1 MSESHLPLPP
11 GPRGAWLLGSTLDF
25 KDSPLEYA
33 HYLQR
38 AYGDVVRFRV
48 GVSDWVLLAHPDDIH
63 RTLVKEPEVF
73 LKPAIAHKLWKP
85 FLGDGVLTQEG
96 EVWKRMSRM
105 MRPAFHRSRIEQYA
119 AIMAAYSNRL
129 VDGWIEGEQ
138 RDIAEDMTHLTLEIV
153 AKTLFDA
160 DVSEDAA
167 EFGTALLELQEVILD
182 HLYMPLPIPRWWPS
196 RTNRRKWAAIDTI
209 RTIVKDVIRER
220 RASGEDR
227 GDLLS
232 MLLMARDEDGVGLTD
247 TEVLDQSATLF
258 FAGHETTANSLAWN
272 WYLLAKHPDVTERLQ
287 AEIDAQCGDQPPT
300 LADLRAIPYLEQ
312 VVKESMRILPSVW
325 AFMKEPNRDVTI
337 RGYRIPKG
345 TQIFYSPY
353 VLHQDPRWFPE
364 PQRFDPDR
372 FSPEREAQIPKG
384 AYVPFSGGSR
394 VCMGKSF
401 AMMEAQIILA
411 TMLQRIH
418 PNVPADYVPD
428 KLAELSMHPR
438 GGLPFNV
445 RLRARAASGAA

>member
-48 GVSDWVLLAHPDDIH
+48 GVSDWVLLAHPEDIH
-63 RTLVKEPEVF
+63 RTLVKEPDVF

-167 EFGTALLELQEVILD
+167 DFGTALLELQEVILD

-196 RTNRRKWAAIDTI
+196 RTNRRK
-209 RTIVKDVIRER
+209 
-220 RASGEDR
+220 
-227 GDLLS
+227 
-232 MLLMARDEDGVGLTD
+232 
-247 TEVLDQSATLF
+247 
-258 FAGHETTANSLAWN
+258 
-272 WYLLAKHPDVTERLQ
+272 
-287 AEIDAQCGDQPPT
+287 
-300 LADLRAIPYLEQ
+300 
-312 VVKESMRILPSVW
+312 
-325 AFMKEPNRDVTI
+325 
-337 RGYRIPKG
+337 
-345 TQIFYSPY
+345 
-353 VLHQDPRWFPE
+353 
-364 PQRFDPDR
+364 
-372 FSPEREAQIPKG
+372 
-384 AYVPFSGGSR
+384 
-394 VCMGKSF
+394 
-401 AMMEAQIILA
+401 
-411 TMLQRIH
+411 
-418 PNVPADYVPD
+418 
-428 KLAELSMHPR
+428 
-438 GGLPFNV
+438 
-445 RLRARAASGAA
+445 